1 MPEAIP
7 PCDVA
12 VIGGGLSGLLCA
24 LYLARAG
31 VQVMVLDADPL
42 AFGPLATSAS
52 LSSLGLVQLGTAE
65 HPHRLAHALGMER
78 AKQYLSFSKR
88 SIELLAQEVPMERGG
103 LRVGIGAEIDELEEA
118 VRVSEALG
126 VESSLWT
133 QEQVSQSQGSVGLG
147 PARHVPLDARL
158 NPSQSLATLAD
169 RARQA
174 GAKLF
179 AGRRVKSVELD
190 DSITLLMEA
199 GEARCE
205 LVVYAASWGMRALDP
220 WFTEKLYPVRAAVL
234 ETRPPSGV
242 DSPAGLPVQGHL
254 QGASAQYGYLSW
266 QRTAMGA
273 LRVSGARWATPH
285 METGE
290 TERRPNP
297 KVQAALQGFL
307 EKTFAQDA
315 QGVVTASAGIQGY
328 TCDNLP
334 LVGPLPGGRRV
345 ACTGFADTGW
355 SLAAAGAEIVTQ
367 GILGERPDYP
377 DFLKPQRLVGI

>member
-7 PCDVA
+7 ACDVA

-31 VQVMVLDADPL
+31 VRVSVLDADPL
-42 AFGPLATSAS
+42 AFGPHASSAS
-52 LSSLGLVQLGTAE
+52 VASLGLVQLGTAE
-65 HPHRLAHALGMER
+65 HPHRLAHALGLDR
-78 AKQYLSFSKR
+78 AKQYLSFSQR
-88 SIELLAQEVPMERGG
+88 SIALLAQEVPMQRGG
-103 LRVGIGAEIDELEEA
+103 LRVGIGAEIGELEEA
-118 VRVSEALG
+118 VTVSEALG
-126 VESSLWT
+126 VENSLWT
-133 QEQVSQSQGSVGLG
+133 QDQVSQSQGSVGLG
-147 PARHVPLDARL
+147 PGRYVPMDGRLDPVQALAALAEKARA
-158 NPSQSLATLAD
+158 
-169 RARQA
+169 A
-174 GAKLF
+174 GAHLW
-179 AGRRVKSVELD
+179 AGRRVQAVEVN
-190 DSITLLMEA
+190 DSITLRMEQ
-199 GEARCE
+199 GDTQCE
-205 LVVYAASWGMRALDP
+205 LLVYAASWGLPALDA
-220 WFTEKLYPVRAAVL
+220 WFSGKLYPVRAAVL
-234 ETRPPSGV
+234 QTEPAAHRRPSR
-242 DSPAGLPVQGHL
+242 SPL

-266 QRTAMGA
+266 QSTPVGG

-307 EKTFAQDA
+307 QKTFAQDA

-345 ACTGFADTGW
+345 ACSGFADTGW
-355 SLAAAGAEIVTQ
+355 SLAAAAAEIVTQ